1 MNLRQA
7 KYMVTIYKEGQ
18 ISLAAKKLFISQS
31 ALSQIVQN
39 IEKELGATLFKR
51 TTPITLTSAG
61 IIYIKTVQKML
72 MLEEGMER
80 EMEEITVECSGTLR
94 IGFPTTYAKIF
105 LPTLFPLY
113 RKNFPNVNLEI
124 IRDGSASMPGHINA
138 GDVDMAFMA
147 SNKAAPEELHS
158 IVLRTEKI
166 LLFAAPT
173 TKLARRIKSH
183 TPIKIMEA
191 KDEEFVTL
199 NPGHGLRALQDNIF
213 ADKGISP
220 KILINV
226 DDCLLAVQLAAKS
239 NAVVLF
245 PDTFLNSELENS
257 PLFPYYPL
265 EDERYLRK
273 YYLCWSK
280 DLYVPNYMYGFI
292 ELVKSIFPENNEC
305 TPQHKK
311 PNSLI

>member
-7 KYMVTIYKEGQ
+7 KYMLTIYKEGQ

-31 ALSQIVQN
+31 ALSQIVKN
-39 IEKELGATLFKR
+39 IEKEFGAVLFKR

-61 IIYIKTVQKML
+61 NIYIKTVQKML

-80 EMEEITVECSGTLR
+80 EMEEITAECSGTLR

-124 IRDGSASMPGHINA
+124 IRAGSASMPEHINA
-138 GDVDMAFMA
+138 GEVDMAFMA
-147 SNKAAPEELHS
+147 SNKAAPEDLHN
-158 IVLRTEKI
+158 IVLKTEKI

-173 TKLARRIKSH
+173 TKLAKRIKPY
-183 TPIKIMEA
+183 TPIKIVEA

-226 DDCLLAVQLAAKS
+226 DDWLLAIQLAAKS

-245 PDTFLNSELENS
+245 PDTFLNSELAS
-257 PLFPYYPL
+257 SQIFPYYPL
-265 EDERYLRK
+265 EDEHYLRK

-280 DLYVPNYMYGFI
+280 DLYVPNYMYSFI
-292 ELVKSIFPENNEC
+292 ELVKSLFPENNAYAS
-305 TPQHKK
+305 QNKK
-311 PNSLI
+311 TNGLI